1 MPIELTQDTFL
12 LYAAQHYNN
21 TSCVSLKEFESD
33 LKRFKYI
40 KRLLKRYK
48 KNGVLS
54 ERLILNHLILL
65 HNVFS
70 DALIP
75 MLFLKF
81 EPEYWSEVKTFLVFL
96 NYLPDQYQIN
106 KSVNETDVPLDGQI
120 IQKLRKI

>member
-1 MPIELTQDTFL
+1 MTIELSEDTFL
-12 LYAAQHYNN
+12 LYAAKHYTNP
-21 TSCVSLKEFESD
+21 SCRSLKEFESD

-48 KNGVLS
+48 KIGILN

-70 DALIP
+70 DAIIP

-81 EPEYWSEVKTFLVFL
+81 EKDYWPAMKTFLVFL
-96 NYLPDQYQIN
+96 NYLPESYQIN
-106 KSVNETDVPLDGQI
+106 TQTNSTDVTLDVTI
-120 IQKLRKI
+120 INKLRKI

>member
-12 LYAAQHYNN
+12 LYAAQNYNN
-21 TSCVSLKEFESD
+21 TSCTSLKEFESD

-48 KNGVLS
+48 KNQMLS

-65 HNVFS
+65 HNVFA

-75 MLFLKF
+75 MVFLKF
-81 EPEYWSEVKTFLVFL
+81 EPEYWSEMKTFLVFL
-96 NYLPDQYQIN
+96 NYLPEHYQIT
-106 KSVNETDVPLDGQI
+106 KSVNETDVPLDGYI
-120 IQKLRKI
+120 INKLRKI

>member
-21 TSCVSLKEFESD
+21 TSCVSLREFESD

-48 KNGVLS
+48 KNQVLS

-65 HNVFS
+65 HNVFA

-75 MLFLKF
+75 MVFLKF
-81 EPEYWSEVKTFLVFL
+81 EPEYWSEMKTFLVFL
-96 NYLPDQYQIN
+96 NYLPEHYQIT
-106 KSVNETDVPLDGQI
+106 KSINETDVPLDGYI
-120 IQKLRKI
+120 INKLRKI

>member
-21 TSCVSLKEFESD
+21 TSCVSLREFESD

-48 KNGVLS
+48 KNQVLS

-65 HNVFS
+65 HNVFA

-75 MLFLKF
+75 MVFLKF
-81 EPEYWSEVKTFLVFL
+81 EPEYWSEMKTFLVFL
-96 NYLPDQYQIN
+96 NYLPEHYQIT
-106 KSVNETDVPLDGQI
+106 KSVNETDVPLDGYI
-120 IQKLRKI
+120 INKLRKI